1 MLTTFCEHFIYKFI
15 GIVVNMFMLSFIF
28 VIVCGLIEGKRIC
41 AGFFYRLFIF
51 VLPLEIQL
59 SRRGEGCDP
68 INRLNPAT
76 FLCLFQARTWIFNDK
91 YRDLFLSVQWVMLR

>member
-41 AGFFYRLFIF
+41 AGFLPF
-51 VLPLEIQL
+51 VYICITVGDPVIKK
-59 SRRGEGCDP
+59 RGG
-68 INRLNPAT
+68 L
-76 FLCLFQARTWIFNDK
+76 W
-91 YRDLFLSVQWVMLR
+91 SH